1 MLIEPIGATATGA
14 PAAPATQKAPKQTL
28 DSEVFLQLLVT
39 QLTNQ
44 DPSSPMD
51 TNAMTSQTTQL
62 AMMEQL
68 TTLTGTS
75 TEAFA
80 LDMRQVATTLIGKE
94 ASYVDETG
102 ATQTGIV
109 TRISFDGPVPQVT
122 IGERTVALDDIS
134 GISTTTTPPAP
145 AAA

>member
-1 MLIEPIGATATGA
+1 MLIEPIGAATSTPQTTAVNS
-14 PAAPATQKAPKQTL
+14 PKQTL

-51 TNAMTSQTTQL
+51 TNAMISQTTQL

-80 LDMRQVATTLIGKE
+80 LDMRQVATTLIGKH
-94 ASYVDETG
+94 ASYVDENG
-102 ATQTGIV
+102 VTQTGIV
-109 TRISFDGPVPQVT
+109 TRIAFDGPVPQVT
-122 IGERTVALDDIS
+122 VGDRTIALDDIS
-134 GISTTTTPPAP
+134 GISTTTPDAT
-145 AAA
+145 AA

>member
-1 MLIEPIGATATGA
+1 MLIEPIGAATSTPQTTAV
-14 PAAPATQKAPKQTL
+14 QKSPKQTL

-51 TNAMTSQTTQL
+51 TNAMISQTTQL

-80 LDMRQVATTLIGKE
+80 LDMRQVATTLIGKH
-94 ASYVDETG
+94 ASYVDENG
-102 ATQTGIV
+102 VTQTGIV
-109 TRISFDGPVPQVT
+109 TRIAFDGPVPQVT
-122 IGERTVALDDIS
+122 VGDRTIALDDIS
-134 GISTTTTPPAP
+134 GISTTTPDAT
-145 AAA
+145 AA